1 MAVRPDQ
8 VLTLPS
14 LNTLKQKNMEHRMR
28 LIIEL
33 ISVGAIVASLIF
45 LGIEAK
51 QSNQLAKATIRQALN
66 ETDMEIYRV
75 QMDEEIIPYALYKN
89 DNNLPLDGYEQYNVN
104 LYNMFNFRDFDNSFY
119 QYRIGLFEQSDWLA
133 YRRIIKSLL
142 HDPTVLKM
150 WDNQSHVF
158 SKEFKLEVE
167 LILEEIRPLPV
178 K

>member
-1 MAVRPDQ
+1 
-8 VLTLPS
+8 
-14 LNTLKQKNMEHRMR
+14 MEHRMR

-33 ISVGAIVASLIF
+33 ISATAIIVSLVF
-45 LGIEAK
+45 LGIEAN

-75 QMDEEIIPYALYKN
+75 QMDEEIIPHALYKN
-89 DNNLPLDGYEQYNVN
+89 DNNLPLNDYEQYNVN
-104 LYNMFNFRDFDNSFY
+104 LYNVYNFRDFDNSFY

-142 HDPTVLKM
+142 RDPTVLKM

-167 LILEEIRPLPV
+167 LILLEIGPLPA

>member
-1 MAVRPDQ
+1 
-8 VLTLPS
+8 
-14 LNTLKQKNMEHRMR
+14 MEHRMR

-33 ISVGAIVASLIF
+33 ISAAAIIVSLVF
-45 LGIEAK
+45 LGIEAN

-75 QMDEEIIPYALYKN
+75 QMDEEIIPHALYKN
-89 DNNLPLDGYEQYNVN
+89 DNNLPLNDYEQYNVN
-104 LYNMFNFRDFDNSFY
+104 LYNVYNFRDFDNSFY
-119 QYRIGLFEQSDWLA
+119 QYRIGLFERSDWLA

-142 HDPTVLKM
+142 RDPTVLKM

-167 LILEEIRPLPV
+167 LILLEIGPLPA

>member
-1 MAVRPDQ
+1 
-8 VLTLPS
+8 
-14 LNTLKQKNMEHRMR
+14 MEHRMR

-33 ISVGAIVASLIF
+33 ISAAAIIVSLVF
-45 LGIEAK
+45 LGIEAN

-75 QMDEEIIPYALYKN
+75 QLDEEIIPHALYKN
-89 DNNLPLDGYEQYNVN
+89 DNNLPLNDYEQYNVN
-104 LYNMFNFRDFDNSFY
+104 LYNVYNFRDFDNSFY

-142 HDPTVLKM
+142 RDPTVLKM

-167 LILEEIRPLPV
+167 LILLEIGPLPA

>member
-1 MAVRPDQ
+1 
-8 VLTLPS
+8 
-14 LNTLKQKNMEHRMR
+14 MEHRMR

-33 ISVGAIVASLIF
+33 ISAAAIIVSLVF
-45 LGIEAK
+45 LGIEAN

-75 QMDEEIIPYALYKN
+75 QMDEEIIPHALYKN
-89 DNNLPLDGYEQYNVN
+89 DNNLPLNDYEQYNVN
-104 LYNMFNFRDFDNSFY
+104 LYNVYNFRDFDNSFY

-142 HDPTVLKM
+142 RDPTVLKM

-167 LILEEIRPLPV
+167 LILLEIGPLPA

>member
-1 MAVRPDQ
+1 
-8 VLTLPS
+8 
-14 LNTLKQKNMEHRMR
+14 MEHRMR

-33 ISVGAIVASLIF
+33 ISATAIIVSLVF
-45 LGIEAK
+45 LGIEAN

-75 QMDEEIIPYALYKN
+75 QMDEEIITHALYKN
-89 DNNLPLDGYEQYNVN
+89 DNNLPLNDYEQYNVN
-104 LYNMFNFRDFDNSFY
+104 LYNVYNFRDFDNSFY

-142 HDPTVLKM
+142 RDPTVLKM

-167 LILEEIRPLPV
+167 LILGEIGPLPA

>member
-1 MAVRPDQ
+1 
-8 VLTLPS
+8 
-14 LNTLKQKNMEHRMR
+14 
-28 LIIEL
+28 
-33 ISVGAIVASLIF
+33 
-45 LGIEAK
+45 
-51 QSNQLAKATIRQALN
+51 
-66 ETDMEIYRV
+66 MEIYRV

-119 QYRIGLFEQSDWLA
+119 QYRIGLFEQSDLLA

-150 WDNQSHVF
+150 WDNQSHIF

>member
-1 MAVRPDQ
+1 
-8 VLTLPS
+8 
-14 LNTLKQKNMEHRMR
+14 MR

-33 ISVGAIVASLIF
+33 ISAAAIIVSLVF
-45 LGIEAK
+45 LGIEAN

-75 QMDEEIIPYALYKN
+75 QMDEEIIPHALYKN
-89 DNNLPLDGYEQYNVN
+89 DNNLPLNDYEQYNVN
-104 LYNMFNFRDFDNSFY
+104 LYNVYNFRDFDNSFY

-142 HDPTVLKM
+142 RDPTVLKM

-167 LILEEIRPLPV
+167 LILGEIGPLPA

>member
-1 MAVRPDQ
+1 
-8 VLTLPS
+8 
-14 LNTLKQKNMEHRMR
+14 MEHRIR

-33 ISVGAIVASLIF
+33 ISVAAIIVSIVF
-45 LGIEAK
+45 LGIEAN

-75 QMDEEIIPYALYKN
+75 QMDEEIIPHALYKN
-89 DNNLPLDGYEQYNVN
+89 DNNLPLNDYEQYNVN
-104 LYNMFNFRDFDNSFY
+104 LYNVYNFRDFDNSFY

-142 HDPTVLKM
+142 RDPTVLKM

-158 SKEFKLEVE
+158 SKEFILEVE
-167 LILEEIRPLPV
+167 LILEEIEPLPA

>member
-1 MAVRPDQ
+1 
-8 VLTLPS
+8 
-14 LNTLKQKNMEHRMR
+14 MEHRMR

-33 ISVGAIVASLIF
+33 ISAAAIIVSLVF
-45 LGIEAK
+45 LGIEAN

-75 QMDEEIIPYALYKN
+75 QMDEEIIPHALYKN
-89 DNNLPLDGYEQYNVN
+89 DNNLPLNDYEQYNVN
-104 LYNMFNFRDFDNSFY
+104 LYNVYNFRDFDNSFY

-167 LILEEIRPLPV
+167 LILGEIGPLPA

>member
-1 MAVRPDQ
+1 
-8 VLTLPS
+8 
-14 LNTLKQKNMEHRMR
+14 MEHRMR

-33 ISVGAIVASLIF
+33 ISAAAIIVSLVF
-45 LGIEAK
+45 LGIEAN

-75 QMDEEIIPYALYKN
+75 QMDEEIIPHALYKN
-89 DNNLPLDGYEQYNVN
+89 DNNLPLNDYEQYNVN
-104 LYNMFNFRDFDNSFY
+104 LYNVYNFRDFDNSFY

-142 HDPTVLKM
+142 RDPTVLKM

-167 LILEEIRPLPV
+167 LILGEIGPLPA

>member
-1 MAVRPDQ
+1 
-8 VLTLPS
+8 
-14 LNTLKQKNMEHRMR
+14 MEHRIR

-33 ISVGAIVASLIF
+33 ISVAAIIVSIVF
-45 LGIEAK
+45 LGIEAN
-51 QSNQLAKATIRQALN
+51 QSKQLAKATIRQALN

-75 QMDEEIIPYALYKN
+75 QMDEEIIPHALYKN
-89 DNNLPLDGYEQYNVN
+89 DNNLPLNDYEQYNVN
-104 LYNMFNFRDFDNSFY
+104 LYNVYNFRDFDNSFY

-142 HDPTVLKM
+142 RDPTVLKM

-158 SKEFKLEVE
+158 SKEFILEVE
-167 LILEEIRPLPV
+167 LILEEIEPLPA

>member
-1 MAVRPDQ
+1 
-8 VLTLPS
+8 
-14 LNTLKQKNMEHRMR
+14 MEHRMR

-33 ISVGAIVASLIF
+33 ISAAAIIVSLVF
-45 LGIEAK
+45 LEIEAN

-75 QMDEEIIPYALYKN
+75 QMDEEIIPHALYKN
-89 DNNLPLDGYEQYNVN
+89 DNNLPLNDYEQYNVN
-104 LYNMFNFRDFDNSFY
+104 LYNVYNFRDFDNSFY

-142 HDPTVLKM
+142 RDPTVLKM

-167 LILEEIRPLPV
+167 LILLEIGPLPA

>member
-1 MAVRPDQ
+1 
-8 VLTLPS
+8 
-14 LNTLKQKNMEHRMR
+14 MEHRMR

-33 ISVGAIVASLIF
+33 ISAAAIIVSLVF
-45 LGIEAK
+45 LGIEAN

-75 QMDEEIIPYALYKN
+75 QMDEEIIPHALYKN
-89 DNNLPLDGYEQYNVN
+89 DNNLPLNDYEQYNVN
-104 LYNMFNFRDFDNSFY
+104 LYNVYNFRDFDNSFY
-119 QYRIGLFEQSDWLA
+119 QYRIGLFERSDWLA

-142 HDPTVLKM
+142 RDPTVLKM

-167 LILEEIRPLPV
+167 LILGEIGPLPA

>member
-1 MAVRPDQ
+1 
-8 VLTLPS
+8 
-14 LNTLKQKNMEHRMR
+14 MEHKVR
-28 LIIEL
+28 LAIEIIS
-33 ISVGAIVASLIF
+33 IIAIITSLIF
-45 LGIEAK
+45 LGIELQ

-75 QMDEEIIPYALYKN
+75 QMDEEILPYALYKN
-89 DNNLPLDGYEQYNVN
+89 DNNLPLDDYEQYNVN

-167 LILEEIRPLPV
+167 LILEEIGPMPV

>member
-1 MAVRPDQ
+1 
-8 VLTLPS
+8 
-14 LNTLKQKNMEHRMR
+14 MEHRMR

-33 ISVGAIVASLIF
+33 ISAAAIIVSLVF
-45 LGIEAK
+45 LGIEAN

-75 QMDEEIIPYALYKN
+75 QMDEEIIPHALYKN
-89 DNNLPLDGYEQYNVN
+89 DNNLPLNDYEQYNVN
-104 LYNMFNFRDFDNSFY
+104 LYNVYNFRDFDNSFY

-142 HDPTVLKM
+142 RDPTVLKM

-158 SKEFKLEVE
+158 SKEFILEVE
-167 LILEEIRPLPV
+167 LILEEIEPLPA

>member
-1 MAVRPDQ
+1 
-8 VLTLPS
+8 
-14 LNTLKQKNMEHRMR
+14 MEHRMR

-33 ISVGAIVASLIF
+33 ISVAAIIVSLVF
-45 LGIEAK
+45 LGIEAN

-75 QMDEEIIPYALYKN
+75 QMDEEIIPHALYKN
-89 DNNLPLDGYEQYNVN
+89 DNNLPLNDYEQYNVN
-104 LYNMFNFRDFDNSFY
+104 LYNVYNFRDFDNSFY

-142 HDPTVLKM
+142 QDPTVLKM

-167 LILEEIRPLPV
+167 LILEEIGPLPT

>member
-1 MAVRPDQ
+1 
-8 VLTLPS
+8 
-14 LNTLKQKNMEHRMR
+14 MEHRMR

-33 ISVGAIVASLIF
+33 ISAAAIIVSLVF
-45 LGIEAK
+45 LGIEAN

-75 QMDEEIIPYALYKN
+75 QMDEEIIPHALYKN
-89 DNNLPLDGYEQYNVN
+89 DNNLPLNDYEQYNVN
-104 LYNMFNFRDFDNSFY
+104 LYNVYNFRDFDNSFY

-142 HDPTVLKM
+142 RDPTVLKM

-167 LILEEIRPLPV
+167 LILVEIGPLPA

>member
-1 MAVRPDQ
+1 
-8 VLTLPS
+8 
-14 LNTLKQKNMEHRMR
+14 MEHRMR

-33 ISVGAIVASLIF
+33 ISAAAIIVSLVF
-45 LGIEAK
+45 LGIEAN

-75 QMDEEIIPYALYKN
+75 QMDEEIIPHALYKN
-89 DNNLPLDGYEQYNVN
+89 DNNLPLNDYEQYNVN
-104 LYNMFNFRDFDNSFY
+104 LYNVYNFRDFDNSFY

-142 HDPTVLKM
+142 RDPTVLKM

-167 LILEEIRPLPV
+167 LILEEIGPLPA

>member
-1 MAVRPDQ
+1 
-8 VLTLPS
+8 
-14 LNTLKQKNMEHRMR
+14 MEHRIR

-33 ISVGAIVASLIF
+33 ISVAAIIVSIVF
-45 LGIEAK
+45 LGIEAN

-75 QMDEEIIPYALYKN
+75 QMDEEIIPHALYKN
-89 DNNLPLDGYEQYNVN
+89 DNNLPLNDYEQYNVN
-104 LYNMFNFRDFDNSFY
+104 LYNVYNFRDFDNSFY

-142 HDPTVLKM
+142 RDPTVLKM

-167 LILEEIRPLPV
+167 LILLEIGPLPA